1 MFSVNRSQL
10 AAELNLLLPVIERKT
25 TLPILSHALFR
36 AQNGLLE
43 ITATSMD
50 VTAKVDLNVNAGQ
63 ELAFCVPL
71 KQLAQ
76 LVRLLEGETVN
87 LTAKVDGRLEVKCG
101 GARHLLMMRKTD
113 EYPETDLLPA
123 DIALTPIPA
132 KTLTEMIKCVRH
144 SMLVDT
150 GVTKQSE
157 IMFTGLQLR
166 SKDGKLEVQG
176 SRKVTLALATC
187 PFTGPEFCA
196 VIPLQAVS
204 ALAAFDDGDVGIG
217 VTDKHATF
225 ICGPR
230 QLTARLLIGQFPD
243 WSNVLPEF
251 KQSVNVESE
260 SLAAATRRS
269 MLTTNAEN
277 WEKFEP
283 LKYTFG
289 KDVLTV
295 ESKGGD
301 SGKSHEQVPATST
314 LNGASVLFGVNGN
327 QILEFLR
334 LTDKAVIEL
343 PEGNEPQLVRMR
355 PGEVKD
361 VDYSYVVCG
370 VTLKNWS
377 DG

>member
-25 TLPILSHALFR
+25 TLPILSYALFR
-36 AQNGLLE
+36 AQNDRLE
-43 ITATSMD
+43 VTATSLD
-50 VTAKVDLNVNAGQ
+50 VTAKVDLNANVAQ
-63 ELAFCVPL
+63 EMALCVPL
-71 KQLAQ
+71 RQLSR
-76 LVRLLEGETVN
+76 LVQLLEGDDVSFTLKSNERV
-87 LTAKVDGRLEVKCG
+87 EVKSG
-101 GARHLLMMRKTD
+101 SARHLLPTR
-113 EYPETDLLPA
+113 PETDFPDVDKPVESASTIPATTLAALLNAVRYSMLPNDGVVRSA
-123 DIALTPIPA
+123 DIP
-132 KTLTEMIKCVRH
+132 
-144 SMLVDT
+144 
-150 GVTKQSE
+150 
-157 IMFTGLQLR
+157 FTGIQLK

-187 PFTGPEFCA
+187 AFTGPEFCV
-196 VIPLQAVS
+196 VIPPQAVS
-204 ALAAFDDGDVGIG
+204 TLAAFDDGDVGIG

-225 ICGPR
+225 TCGPR

-251 KQSVNVESE
+251 KQSVSVESE
-260 SLAAATRRS
+260 SLATATRRA
-269 MLTTNAEN
+269 MLTTSAEN

-314 LNGASVLFGVNGN
+314 LNGASIPFGVNGS

-334 LTDKAVIEL
+334 LTDKTVIEL

-361 VDYSYVVCG
+361 VDYSYVLCG
-370 VTLKNWS
+370 VTLKSWPNE
-377 DG
+377 

>member
-10 AAELNLLLPVIERKT
+10 ATELNRLLPVIERKT

-36 AQNGLLE
+36 AQNGRLE

-50 VTAKVDLNVNAGQ
+50 VTAKVDLNVNVAQ
-63 ELAFCVPL
+63 ESVFCVPL

-76 LVRLLEGETVN
+76 LVRLLWDEEISFTLGSNERI
-87 LTAKVDGRLEVKCG
+87 KVKCG
-101 GARHLLMMRKTD
+101 SAKHLLPTR
-113 EYPETDLLPA
+113 PETDFPDVDKPVESVATIPATTLAALLNAVRYSMLPNDGVARSA
-123 DIALTPIPA
+123 DIP
-132 KTLTEMIKCVRH
+132 
-144 SMLVDT
+144 
-150 GVTKQSE
+150 
-157 IMFTGLQLR
+157 FTGIQLK
-166 SKDGKLEVQG
+166 SKDGKLEIQG
-176 SRKVTLALATC
+176 SRKVTLAIATC
-187 PFTGPEFCA
+187 AFTGPEFCA
-196 VIPLQAVS
+196 VVPPQAVS
-204 ALAAFDDGDVGIG
+204 ALATFDDGDVDIG

-225 ICGPR
+225 TCGSR

-251 KQSVNVESE
+251 KQSVSVESE
-260 SLAAATRRS
+260 SLATATRRA

-277 WEKFEP
+277 WERFEP
-283 LKYTFG
+283 LRYTFSQ
-289 KDVLTV
+289 DALTV

-301 SGKSHEQVPATST
+301 YGKSHEQVPATST
-314 LNGASVLFGVNGN
+314 LNGASIPFGVNGN

-334 LTDKAVIEL
+334 LTDKTVLEL

-361 VDYSYVVCG
+361 IDYSYVVCG
-370 VTLKNWS
+370 VTLKSWS

>member
-25 TLPILSHALFR
+25 TLPILSYALFR
-36 AQNGLLE
+36 AQNGRLE
-43 ITATSMD
+43 ITATSLD
-50 VTAKVDLNVNAGQ
+50 VTATASLEANTAQ
-63 ELAFCVPL
+63 ESVFCVPL

-76 LVRLLEGETVN
+76 LVRLLECEDIGFTLKSN
-87 LTAKVDGRLEVKCG
+87 GRIKIKTG
-101 GARHLLMMRKTD
+101 SARHLLPTR
-113 EYPETDLLPA
+113 PEA
-123 DIALTPIPA
+123 DFPDVDKPVETTATIPA
-132 KTLTEMIKCVRH
+132 VTLTALLNAVRH
-144 SMLVDT
+144 SMLPND
-150 GVTKQSE
+150 GVVKSSD
-157 IMFTGLQLR
+157 IPFTGIQLK

-187 PFTGPEFCA
+187 SFTGPEFCA
-196 VIPLQAVS
+196 VIPPQAVS
-204 ALAAFDDGDVGIG
+204 ALATFDDGDVGIG
-217 VTDKHATF
+217 ITDKHATF
-225 ICGPR
+225 VCGPR

-243 WSNVLPEF
+243 WSNVLPKF
-251 KQSVNVESE
+251 KQSVSVESE
-260 SLAAATRRS
+260 SLATATRRA

-283 LKYTFG
+283 LRYTFSQ
-289 KDVLTV
+289 DALTV

-301 SGKSHEQVPATST
+301 YGKSHEQVPVAST
-314 LNGASVLFGVNGN
+314 LNGASIPFGVNGN

-355 PGEVKD
+355 PEKVKD

>member
-1 MFSVNRSQL
+1 MTFTVSRQQL
-10 AAELNLLLPVIERKT
+10 ATELALLLPVIERKT

-36 AQNGLLE
+36 AQNGRLE

-50 VTAKVDLNVNAGQ
+50 VTAKVDLNASIAQ
-63 ELAFCVPL
+63 ESVFCVPL
-71 KQLAQ
+71 RQLAQ
-76 LVRLLEGETVN
+76 LVRLLWDEEVGFAPKPNERV
-87 LTAKVDGRLEVKCG
+87 AVKCG
-101 GARHLLMMRKTD
+101 TAKHLLPTR
-113 EYPETDLLPA
+113 PGA
-123 DIALTPIPA
+123 DFPDVDKPVEPVATIPA
-132 KTLTEMIKCVRH
+132 ATLTTLLNAVRY
-144 SMLVDT
+144 SMLPND
-150 GVTKQSE
+150 GVVKSSD
-157 IMFTGLQLR
+157 IPFTGLQLR

-187 PFTGPEFCA
+187 AFTGPEFCA
-196 VIPLQAVS
+196 VIPPQAVS
-204 ALAAFDDGDVGIG
+204 ALAAFDDGEVGIG

-225 ICGPR
+225 TCGPR

-251 KQSVNVESE
+251 KQSVSVESE
-260 SLAAATRRS
+260 SLATATRRA

-277 WEKFEP
+277 WERFEP
-283 LKYTFG
+283 LRYTFSQ
-289 KDVLTV
+289 DALTV

-301 SGKSHEQVPATST
+301 CGKSHEQVSATST
-314 LNGASVLFGVNGN
+314 LNGSSIPFGVNGN

-334 LTDKAVIEL
+334 LADKTVIEL
-343 PEGNEPQLVRMR
+343 PDGGEPQLVRMR
-355 PGEVKD
+355 PGEVKG